1 MRTRQPSEFSIKT
14 HHTVDYDWAQKLTR
28 RLEQVLHVH
37 PEKYQHSHSD
47 RNSRSSRHETPNE
60 KDRSSSVEY
69 TLPPI
74 MDLEEANGNL
84 LADDTRT
91 VSPQR
96 GTPMTDDRVSGS
108 DLVTI
113 NVSGLRFQTFERTLA
128 RFPNS
133 LLGNK
138 AKRERYY
145 VQDLN
150 EYFFDRHRSTFESI
164 LYIYQSGGRVKRPES
179 VPIDIFLREMRF
191 FQMGDHLVEEFW
203 IAEGY
208 EKPKEAIMPT
218 NKSQRRLWELME
230 YPDSSLAARIIAF
243 ISIAVIIVSIV
254 SFCWETVPSGDNRDP
269 GGLITMSPNATEKEE
284 GRNFSNPFFW
294 IEFVCILWFT
304 LELTLRFISCP
315 SKVTFMT
322 SFLNIIDFVAIAP
335 FFVNLIWAD
344 ASKSGSSMS
353 FAVLRVLRL
362 VRVFRIFKLSRHSVG
377 LQILGKT
384 FRASV
389 QEFCLLIFFMVI
401 ALVLF
406 ASGMYFAE
414 QGEPQS
420 KFTSIPASFW
430 FVLVTMTTVGYGD
443 LVPLSPQG
451 KVVGSMCALIGVL
464 TLALPVPI
472 IVANFKHFYRQ
483 ENRLATM
490 RTAVRT
496 ARFAVRVKAL
506 QAAEIR
512 NRNRGT
518 FFFIPVAALYHKGPL
533 ENSGPQLCRRP
544 LFVFSISLSVLLFFC
559 SLFRVIL
566 SGPYCC
572 IINSVP
578 S

>member
-1 MRTRQPSEFSIKT
+1 MQEEDDNSLRLLQAITLSDNSISTIHHPYRERLLRMRTRQSSDYCIKSSQS
-14 HHTVDYDWAQKLTR
+14 VDFDWAQKLTR

-37 PEKYQHSHSD
+37 PEKYQHPD
-47 RNSRSSRHETPNE
+47 RYGRRSRYGTPTSRT
-60 KDRSSSVEY
+60 RSASVECA
-69 TLPPI
+69 LPPI
-74 MDLEEANGNL
+74 LDLDEANGNL
-84 LADDTRT
+84 LVDDSTRNA
-91 VSPQR
+91 SPQR
-96 GTPMTDDRVSGS
+96 GTPQGDERLRSS

-128 RFPNS
+128 RFPNT
-133 LLGNK
+133 LLGCK
-138 AKRERYY
+138 SKRERYY
-145 VQDLN
+145 MQDTN

-191 FQMGDHLVEEFW
+191 FQMGEQLIEEFW

-208 EKPKEAIMPT
+208 EKPEEAILPK
-218 NKSQRRLWELME
+218 NLSQRRLWELME

-243 ISIAVIIVSIV
+243 ISVFVIVISIV
-254 SFCWETVPSGDNRDP
+254 SFCWETVPSGDVRDTN
-269 GGLITMSPNATEKEE
+269 GTTGVTSPDKDE
-284 GRNFSNPFFW
+284 GRLVWNPFFW
-294 IEFVCILWFT
+294 LELVCIVWFT
-304 LELTLRFISCP
+304 IELTLRFISCP
-315 SKVTFMT
+315 SKVTFMM

-344 ASKSGSSMS
+344 ANKSSGSMS

-362 VRVFRIFKLSRHSVG
+362 VRVFRIFKLSRHSAG

-389 QEFCLLIFFMVI
+389 QEFCLLIFFMAI

-406 ASGMYFAE
+406 SSGMYFAE
-414 QGEPQS
+414 QGEANS

-443 LVPLSPQG
+443 LVPLSTQG
-451 KVVGSMCALIGVL
+451 KIVGSMCALIGVL

-490 RTAVRT
+490 RSAGKDLETA
-496 ARFAVRVKAL
+496 
-506 QAAEIR
+506 E
-512 NRNRGT
+512 
-518 FFFIPVAALYHKGPL
+518 
-533 ENSGPQLCRRP
+533 
-544 LFVFSISLSVLLFFC
+544 SIDDS
-559 SLFRVIL
+559 
-566 SGPYCC
+566 
-572 IINSVP
+572 
-578 S
+578 

>member
-1 MRTRQPSEFSIKT
+1 MRTRQASEFSIKS
-14 HHTVDYDWAQKLTR
+14 HVPPNVVDFDWAQKLTSFSSAAAAGQPASRVSQRVELELPTGVADGMSGSVRQMLDAIVR

-37 PEKYQHSHSD
+37 PEKYQHPD
-47 RNSRSSRHETPNE
+47 RMGTRFYSRQTTPIGTTQVA
-60 KDRSSSVEY
+60 RSASVDLG
-69 TLPPI
+69 LPPI
-74 MDLEEANGNL
+74 LDLDEANGNL
-84 LADDTRT
+84 LVDDNTRT
-91 VSPQR
+91 TSPQR
-96 GTPMTDDRVSGS
+96 GTPQSDERVSSS

-113 NVSGLRFQTFERTLA
+113 NVSGLRFQTFEKTLA
-128 RFPNS
+128 RFPNT
-133 LLGNK
+133 LLGCK
-138 AKRERYY
+138 SKRERFY

-191 FQMGDHLVEEFW
+191 FQMGERLIEEFW

-208 EKPKEAIMPT
+208 EKPKETILPT

-243 ISIAVIIVSIV
+243 ISIFVIIISIV
-254 SFCWETVPSGDNRDP
+254 SFCWETVPSGDVARDVD
-269 GGLITMSPNATEKEE
+269 TAANATFLATGEKDE
-284 GRNFSNPFFW
+284 GRTIWNPFFW
-294 IEFVCILWFT
+294 LELMCIVWFT
-304 LELTLRFISCP
+304 IELTLRFISCP
-315 SKVTFMT
+315 SKVTFLT

-344 ASKSGSSMS
+344 ANKSSSSMS

-362 VRVFRIFKLSRHSVG
+362 VRVFRIFKLSRHSAG

-389 QEFCLLIFFMVI
+389 QEFCLLIFFMAI

-406 ASGMYFAE
+406 SSGMYFAE
-414 QGEPQS
+414 QGEPNS

-443 LVPLSPQG
+443 LVPLSPHG
-451 KVVGSMCALIGVL
+451 KIVGSMCALIGVL

-490 RTAVRT
+490 RTAGKDVDS
-496 ARFAVRVKAL
+496 
-506 QAAEIR
+506 
-512 NRNRGT
+512 ND
-518 FFFIPVAALYHKGPL
+518 
-533 ENSGPQLCRRP
+533 SGDDD
-544 LFVFSISLSVLLFFC
+544 S
-559 SLFRVIL
+559 
-566 SGPYCC
+566 
-572 IINSVP
+572 
-578 S
+578 

>member
-1 MRTRQPSEFSIKT
+1 
-14 HHTVDYDWAQKLTR
+14 
-28 RLEQVLHVH
+28 
-37 PEKYQHSHSD
+37 
-47 RNSRSSRHETPNE
+47 
-60 KDRSSSVEY
+60 
-69 TLPPI
+69 

-84 LADDTRT
+84 LADDIRN

-96 GTPMTDDRVSGS
+96 GTPMTDERVSSS

-128 RFPNS
+128 RFPS
-133 LLGNK
+133 TLLGNK
-138 AKRERYY
+138 AKREKYY
-145 VQDLN
+145 VQELN
-150 EYFFDRHRSTFESI
+150 EYFFDRHRSTDDDFDWQTRATLFESI

-208 EKPKEAIMPT
+208 EKPEEAIMPT
-218 NKSQRRLWELME
+218 NKSQRKLWELME
-230 YPDSSLAARIIAF
+230 YPDSSLAARIVAF

-254 SFCWETVPSGDNRDP
+254 SFCWETVPSGEREVDAI
-269 GGLITMSPNATEKEE
+269 ITMLKNTTEKEE

-294 IEFVCILWFT
+294 IELVCILWFT
-304 LELTLRFISCP
+304 IELTLRFISCP
-315 SKVTFMT
+315 SKVSFLT
-322 SFLNIIDFVAIAP
+322 SFLNIIDFIAIAP

-344 ASKSGSSMS
+344 ASKSNSSMS

-414 QGEPQS
+414 QGEPHS

-451 KVVGSMCALIGVL
+451 KIVGSMCALIGVL

-490 RTAVRT
+490 RTAG
-496 ARFAVRVKAL
+496 KDSD
-506 QAAEIR
+506 EM
-512 NRNRGT
+512 
-518 FFFIPVAALYHKGPL
+518 
-533 ENSGPQLCRRP
+533 ESGDDD
-544 LFVFSISLSVLLFFC
+544 S
-559 SLFRVIL
+559 
-566 SGPYCC
+566 
-572 IINSVP
+572 
-578 S
+578 